1 MKYLGNI
8 QNLDKKYF
16 TRCDYLKG
24 VCLQNEIGSD
34 AQADKSIRYY
44 LHTRGGQVKK
54 NKISRLQNDFY
65 ALSSR
70 VILFVE
76 EEQ

>member
-8 QNLDKKYF
+8 QNLDIKYF

-54 NKISRLQNDFY
+54 
-65 ALSSR
+65 
-70 VILFVE
+70 E
-76 EEQ
+76 